1 MARKG
6 SLEQGAGA
14 KRRASGGAEKEVIF
28 SLTEGTPIYV
38 NQADICTA
46 IGKTKSRVSQMTG
59 DGIFHKTQTSHG
71 AMYDLFETVRAYC
84 TYLEGRSKKAN
95 EESAEFDLRKKKA
108 DAEFKEAKA
117 EMAMLEAAEFQGK
130 MHRSEDVQA
139 MTADLLFYIRGS
151 LTALAGRCATD
162 CAASSEP
169 AEVQKIIER
178 EVFKILKELSEYKY
192 DSKRYDE
199 LVKQRM
205 NRMSDSDS
213 DLLDGGDEG

>member
-6 SLEQGAGA
+6 NAEQGAA
-14 KRRASGGAEKEVIF
+14 KKRRTPGGVEKEVIF
-28 SLTEGTPIYV
+28 SLTAGTPIYV
-38 NQADICTA
+38 YQEDICTA
-46 IGKTKSRVSQMTG
+46 IGKTKSRVSQITG
-59 DGIFHKTQTSHG
+59 DGIIHKTQTSYG
-71 AMYDLFETVRAYC
+71 VMYDLFETVKAYC
-84 TYLEGRSKKAN
+84 TYLEDRSKKTN

-151 LTALAGRCATD
+151 LAALAGRCATD

-178 EVFKILKELSEYKY
+178 EVFAILKELSEYKY
-192 DSKRYDE
+192 DRERYDE
-199 LVKQRM
+199 LVKQRL
-205 NRMSDSDS
+205 NKTSVSDQDTF
-213 DLLDGGDEG
+213 DEGDQ